1 MKYNIHVGLTYLP
14 DTKSPIALAEQHRGW
29 HQKHQ
34 SDDNARQI
42 NFHRHRKTN
51 QHPNINNSSGDCNMI
66 AKGVVG
72 TKGELLPPKRIR
84 DRLHLKSGSTV
95 IYRVDVSRLI
105 IEPVPDILT
114 AIKLPKFGKTT
125 IDEFEKER
133 HELAREVSR
142 R

>member
-1 MKYNIHVGLTYLP
+1 
-14 DTKSPIALAEQHRGW
+14 
-29 HQKHQ
+29 
-34 SDDNARQI
+34 
-42 NFHRHRKTN
+42 
-51 QHPNINNSSGDCNMI
+51 MI

-95 IYRVDVSRLI
+95 IYRVEVSRLI
-105 IEPVPDILT
+105 IEPVPDLIT

-125 IDEFEKER
+125 VDEFEKER
-133 HELAREVSR
+133 RELARDVSR

>member
-1 MKYNIHVGLTYLP
+1 
-14 DTKSPIALAEQHRGW
+14 
-29 HQKHQ
+29 
-34 SDDNARQI
+34 
-42 NFHRHRKTN
+42 
-51 QHPNINNSSGDCNMI
+51 MI

-114 AIKLPKFGKTT
+114 AIKLPKFGKPT

-133 HELAREVSR
+133 YELATQVSR

>member
-1 MKYNIHVGLTYLP
+1 
-14 DTKSPIALAEQHRGW
+14 
-29 HQKHQ
+29 
-34 SDDNARQI
+34 
-42 NFHRHRKTN
+42 
-51 QHPNINNSSGDCNMI
+51 MI
-66 AKGVVG
+66 VKGVVG

-95 IYRVDVSRLI
+95 IYRVEGSRLV

-125 IDEFEKER
+125 VDEFEKER
-133 HELAREVSR
+133 QELAMEVSR